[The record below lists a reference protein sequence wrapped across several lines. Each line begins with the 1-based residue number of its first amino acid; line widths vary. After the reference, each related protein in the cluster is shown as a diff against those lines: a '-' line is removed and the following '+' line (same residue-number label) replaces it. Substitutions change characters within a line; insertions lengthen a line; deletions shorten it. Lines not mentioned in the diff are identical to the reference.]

1 VTARRRSL
9 NAAGSAR
16 VVEPGMRVDGRTG
29 FFSRRGVALW
39 VVGACW
45 ALPGSARAQQ
55 AGRHYRLGW
64 VGTTAPDGEPYNRA
78 FVSRLAELG
87 FVAGRNL
94 SMEYRDA
101 RVGTERLN
109 HTVAELERMKCD
121 VIFAP
126 GTELYLRAVE
136 KATRDVPIVI
146 VSNDYDPVATG
157 HVTNMARPGGRIT
170 GVSQLQVELP
180 AKRLEVLKEL
190 LPRARRV
197 GVLADVSTAGQLAV
211 TRQAAGRLGFELVV
225 HEFAQSP
232 YDLGA
237 AFDAFVRGR
246 ADAMVALTSG
256 FFVSSRRQIAE
267 LAQRHRL
274 PSMFNNYLWAEAGGL
289 ISYGPNFSASYSRAA
304 ELVAKILNGAR
315 PAEMPIEQP
324 NAVEMVVNV
333 RTAKALGVSVPV
345 SIQARADRVI
355 E

>member
-1 VTARRRSL
+1 
-9 NAAGSAR
+9 
-16 VVEPGMRVDGRTG
+16 MRVAGRRG

-109 HTVAELERMKCD
+109 HTVAELERMNCD

-180 AKRLEVLKEL
+180 AKRLEVMKEL

-246 ADAMVALTSG
+246 ADAMVA
-256 FFVSSRRQIAE
+256 
-267 LAQRHRL
+267 L

-333 RTAKALGVSVPV
+333 RTAKALGISVPV